1 VDEGRH
7 PLCPADPLIN
17 AVRLV
22 PGPPGNPNYLLSAL
36 FDRRV
41 RSWLIQLGLLA
52 CVALAA
58 TTVVHNTLANM
69 RARDIASGFG
79 FLKATAGFDVAMSL
93 VPYDATSSYAR
104 VLLVGALN
112 TLLVSGLGILS
123 ATMLGVA
130 LGVLRLSRSWLVAH
144 LVAVYVEG
152 ARNVPLLLQI
162 IFWYA
167 VTLALPKVRE
177 SLVLW
182 GGIVLNNRGVYLP
195 RAIGTQAAAITF
207 AALGLGAALTIALAI
222 WAKRRKERTGRRA
235 PVLPLSLLLMLG
247 LPAAAIIIFGAPCS
261 FEAPHFARFNYEG
274 GVRLVTSL
282 AALWFALTLYT
293 AAFIAE
299 IVRAG
304 IQSVAKGQREA
315 ASALGLKE
323 GVILRR
329 IVLPQAMR
337 VIVPPLTSQY
347 LNLMKNSSLAVAIGY
362 PDIVQVFM
370 GTTLNQTGQAVEVIA
385 ITMGFYLALSLLI
398 SLAMNLYNRRVALKG
413 T

>member
-1 VDEGRH
+1 
-7 PLCPADPLIN
+7 
-17 AVRLV
+17 
-22 PGPPGNPNYLLSAL
+22 
-36 FDRRV
+36 
-41 RSWLIQLGLLA
+41 
-52 CVALAA
+52 
-58 TTVVHNTLANM
+58 
-69 RARDIASGFG
+69 
-79 FLKATAGFDVAMSL
+79 
-93 VPYDATSSYAR
+93 

-112 TLLVSGLGILS
+112 TLLVSGLGIVS
-123 ATMLGVA
+123 ATFLGVA
-130 LGVLRLSRSWLVAH
+130 LGVLRLSRSWLVAN

-177 SLVLW
+177 SLVFW

-195 RAIGTQAAAITF
+195 RVIATDATGTTLAAL
-207 AALGLGAALTIALAI
+207 ALGLALSIALAI
-222 WAKRRKERTGRRA
+222 WAKRRMEKTGQRT
-235 PVLPLSLLLMLG
+235 PVPAFSLLIVLG
-247 LPAAAIIIFGAPCS
+247 PPAAAILMSGTPCT
-261 FEAPHFARFNYEG
+261 FEAPHLARFNYEG
-274 GVRLVTSL
+274 GVRLVTPL

-315 ASALGLKE
+315 AESLGLKE

-385 ITMGFYLALSLLI
+385 ITMGFYLAMSLLI
-398 SLAMNLYNRRVALKG
+398 SLGMNLYNRSVALKG